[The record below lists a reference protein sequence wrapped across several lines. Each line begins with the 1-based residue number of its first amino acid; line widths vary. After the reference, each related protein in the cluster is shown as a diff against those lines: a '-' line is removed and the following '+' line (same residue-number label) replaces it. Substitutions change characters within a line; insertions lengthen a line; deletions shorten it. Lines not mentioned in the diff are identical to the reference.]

1 LIGRLRKKLLS
12 LTAALLVWQPT
23 GARLQAQSSAGVD
36 GGGSAPPIPAP
47 APETLVERGRY
58 LTLAGN
64 CVSCHTAPGGKLFAG
79 GLAFGTPFGKIFS
92 TNISP
97 DPQTGIGAWTDPQ
110 FRRALREGIR
120 PDGVHLYPVFP
131 YTAFTKITDAD
142 ASALFA
148 YLKTVPP
155 QRFAAPP
162 NDLSFPFT
170 QRWLIGPWNS
180 MFLDQ
185 GAYRADSGKTTEWN
199 RGAYLVEA
207 LAHCSACHSPRNVM
221 GAERSDKFMTGGVLT
236 DEVPGGDR
244 RPWSTPNLTSAA
256 SGLGAWPIAEIV
268 AYLKTGKNSFVTT
281 FGPMNEVIMNSTRH
295 LTDADVRSMAVY
307 LKDLAP
313 NEADDAAAPV
323 PQTLRLG
330 AILYNVYC
338 GTCHLP
344 SGLGSEES
352 AARLAAGSL
361 VVRTRNPASLINV
374 ILYGPQLPS
383 PPVPNNRWKAMEA
396 FGDRL
401 SDEDVA
407 ALASF
412 VMNAWNNKAGAVTVQ
427 QVAQQRQSE

>member
-1 LIGRLRKKLLS
+1 MGRLYKKVLS
-12 LTAALLVWQPT
+12 LSAALLLWQPT
-23 GARLQAQSSAGVD
+23 GAHSQERRAAAAG
-36 GGGSAPPIPAP
+36 AATMPATAP
-47 APETLVERGRY
+47 ATLVQRGRY

-79 GLAFGTPFGKIFS
+79 GLAFATPFGKIYS

-97 DPQTGIGAWTDPQ
+97 DPQTGIGNWTEAQ

-148 YLKTVPP
+148 YLKSVPP
-155 QRFAAPP
+155 QRVAVPP
-162 NDLSFPFT
+162 DEMSFPFN
-170 QRWLIGPWNS
+170 QRWLMGMWNS

-185 GAYRADSGKTTEWN
+185 GAYRPNSAKSPEWN

-207 LAHCSACHSPRNVM
+207 LAHCSACHSPRNAM
-221 GAERSDKFMTGGVLT
+221 GAERSDKLMTGGVLI
-236 DEVPGGDR
+236 DAVASGDL
-244 RPWSTPNLTSAA
+244 RPWSAPNLTPAG
-256 SGLGAWPIAEIV
+256 SGLGAWPVAEVV

-281 FGPMNEVIMNSTRH
+281 FGPMNEVVINSTRH
-295 LTDADVRSMAVY
+295 LSDADLHAMAVY

-313 NEADDAAAPV
+313 NDAGDAATPAPD
-323 PQTLRLG
+323 TLRLG

-344 SGLGSEES
+344 SGMGSEES
-352 AARLAAGSL
+352 AARLAGGSL
-361 VVRTRNPASLINV
+361 VARSRNPASLINV

-383 PPVPNNRWKAMEA
+383 PPLPNNRWRAMEA

-412 VMNAWNNKAGAVTVQ
+412 VMNAWNNQAGTVTAQ
-427 QVAQQRQSE
+427 QVALQRQSE